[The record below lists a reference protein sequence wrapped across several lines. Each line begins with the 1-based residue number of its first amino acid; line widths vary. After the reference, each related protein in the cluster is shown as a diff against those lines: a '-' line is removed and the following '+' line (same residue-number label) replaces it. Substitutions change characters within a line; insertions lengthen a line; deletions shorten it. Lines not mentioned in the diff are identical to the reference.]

1 MNNDVILN
9 WLKTKINYVY
19 FEHSNDE
26 DLCRDKETSEFI
38 LVNKNKDLVLTC
50 SSSIQDNQEENF
62 IIKWKFLKGKAHLS
76 SYTTVN
82 TTFLSTEKGDFILDC
97 AIKNTITNATTK
109 VLFKIKVE
117 DTLLAN
123 PGKNQTVNI
132 NQIIKLDASGSKN
145 IPGLDNSEL
154 SYTWSF
160 QNRPKGSAVIL
171 SDKSSKNPTFL
182 ADIEGKYIVQL
193 IVKNKINKSEPKFV
207 TINIISETSFFTK
220 KLSKLLI
227 ASRIHFSDLEAS
239 ESYLVIKQNDNIH
252 VEPIKANHN
261 RYTFENFNRKINEYV
276 YDTEQLIRMSRSSN
290 TKHSIQNYAT
300 LLLPLI
306 GLKESQFQKSNKK
319 FFFNLPTTKINH
331 LIQNTENLMQNKNLD
346 FQDFQ
351 SNITD
356 EITTKSSNLEEMG
369 IFYPF
374 EYKHDIFAK
383 KYYLL
388 EINHIQL
395 IKDDETLIDKKQK
408 FYKEYEVKGNHNY
421 FATAST
427 IYNKEFAYFDPFFYL
442 KNFKKEHTLL
452 IKNIEANKMDTS
464 NFTFDLFEFF
474 NLVQFQTVRFQ
485 HENLINL
492 IMISRSKKRQL
503 SLPELC
509 NKIIK
514 DMEKHPNKYYD
525 EKTYTILFIFREF
538 LNKHTYTNSLTI
550 NDLGFANMSD
560 ESKSDA
566 QNVLNN
572 LLLILNKGN
581 ISNLS
586 YISNYTKSRI
596 KIVFKKYKLNN
607 DSISTI
613 ENIIKSIIV
622 FHCNLKKEKFSKRI
636 NSTLYSIYLKKQ
648 HLDFSNLYWKL
659 STE

>member
-1 MNNDVILN
+1 MNNDIILN

-19 FEHSNDE
+19 FEHSNDD
-26 DLCRDKETSEFI
+26 DLYRDKETSEFI
-38 LVNKNKDLVLTC
+38 LVNKNEDLVLTC
-50 SSSIQDNQEENF
+50 SYSIQDNQEENF

-97 AIKNTITNATTK
+97 AITNTITNATTK

-160 QNRPKGSAVIL
+160 PNRPKGSATVL

-193 IVKNKINKSEPKFV
+193 IVKNKTNKSEPKFV
-207 TINIISETSFFTK
+207 TINITSETSFFAK

-239 ESYLVIKQNDNIH
+239 ESYLVTKQNDNIH
-252 VEPIKANHN
+252 IEPIKANHN

-276 YDTEQLIRMSRSSN
+276 YDTEQLIRMSKSSN
-290 TKHSIQNYAT
+290 TKHSIRNYAT

-374 EYKHDIFAK
+374 VYKHDIFAK

-408 FYKEYEVKGNHNY
+408 FYKEYEVKGNHDY
-421 FATAST
+421 FATASI

-442 KNFKKEHTLL
+442 KNFKKEHALL
-452 IKNIEANKMDTS
+452 IKNIEKNKMDTS
-464 NFTFDLFEFF
+464 NFTFELLEFL
-474 NLVQFQTVRFQ
+474 NLAQFQIVRFQ
-485 HENLINL
+485 HENLLNL
-492 IMISRSKKRQL
+492 ITVKRSEDR
-503 SLPELC
+503 SYSFPELC
-509 NKIIK
+509 DIKIKRYEENMKK
-514 DMEKHPNKYYD
+514 DISKINIHTLNVYLALRYYLRTGAYKEHKSVED
-525 EKTYTILFIFREF
+525 LK
-538 LNKHTYTNSLTI
+538 LNISDYDINEVTLII
-550 NDLGFANMSD
+550 NDIFSVLRKQNDSNLNYILHYCQEYIETSLRKFKL
-560 ESKSDA
+560 SKQSKLAIKHILKSMIRFHTNPKDKLSKKI
-566 QNVLNN
+566 NSVLNN
-572 LLLILNKGN
+572 IYTNKQRTE
-581 ISNLS
+581 ISKWFDN
-586 YISNYTKSRI
+586 
-596 KIVFKKYKLNN
+596 
-607 DSISTI
+607 
-613 ENIIKSIIV
+613 
-622 FHCNLKKEKFSKRI
+622 
-636 NSTLYSIYLKKQ
+636 
-648 HLDFSNLYWKL
+648 
-659 STE
+659 

>member
-19 FEHSNDE
+19 FEHSNDD
-26 DLCRDKETSEFI
+26 DLYRDKETSEFI
-38 LVNKNKDLVLTC
+38 LVNKNEDLVLTC
-50 SSSIQDNQEENF
+50 SYSIQDNQEENF

-97 AIKNTITNATTK
+97 AITNTITNATTK

-145 IPGLDNSEL
+145 IPELDNSEL

-160 QNRPKGSAVIL
+160 QNRPKGSATVL

-193 IVKNKINKSEPKFV
+193 IVKNKTNKSEPKFV
-207 TINIISETSFFTK
+207 TINITSETSFFAK

-239 ESYLVIKQNDNIH
+239 ESYLVTKQNDNIH
-252 VEPIKANHN
+252 IEPIKANHN

-276 YDTEQLIRMSRSSN
+276 YDTEQLIRMSKNSN
-290 TKHSIQNYAT
+290 TKHSIRNYAT

-351 SNITD
+351 SNITG

-374 EYKHDIFAK
+374 VYKHDIFAK

-395 IKDDETLIDKKQK
+395 IKNDETLIDKKQK
-408 FYKEYEVKGNHNY
+408 FYKEYEVKGNHDY
-421 FATAST
+421 FATASI

-442 KNFKKEHTLL
+442 KNFKKEHALL
-452 IKNIEANKMDTS
+452 IKNIEKNKMDTS
-464 NFTFDLFEFF
+464 NFTFELLEFL
-474 NLVQFQTVRFQ
+474 NLAQFQIVRFQ
-485 HENLINL
+485 HENLLNL
-492 IMISRSKKRQL
+492 ITVKRSEDR
-503 SLPELC
+503 SYSFPELC
-509 NKIIK
+509 DIKIKRYEENMKK
-514 DMEKHPNKYYD
+514 DISKINIHTLNVYLALRYYLRTGAYKEHKSVED
-525 EKTYTILFIFREF
+525 LK
-538 LNKHTYTNSLTI
+538 LNISDYDINEVTLII
-550 NDLGFANMSD
+550 NDIFSVLRKQNDSNLNYILHYCQEYVETSLRKFKL
-560 ESKSDA
+560 SKQSKLAIKHILKSMIRFHTNPKDKLSKKI
-566 QNVLNN
+566 NSVLNN
-572 LLLILNKGN
+572 IYTNKQRTE
-581 ISNLS
+581 ISKWFDN
-586 YISNYTKSRI
+586 
-596 KIVFKKYKLNN
+596 
-607 DSISTI
+607 
-613 ENIIKSIIV
+613 
-622 FHCNLKKEKFSKRI
+622 
-636 NSTLYSIYLKKQ
+636 
-648 HLDFSNLYWKL
+648 
-659 STE
+659 

>member
-1 MNNDVILN
+1 MNNDIILN

-19 FEHSNDE
+19 FEHSNDD
-26 DLCRDKETSEFI
+26 DLCRNKETSEFI
-38 LVNKNKDLVLTC
+38 LVNKNEDLVLTC
-50 SSSIQDNQEENF
+50 SYSIQDNQEENF

-82 TTFLSTEKGDFILDC
+82 TTFLSTEKGDFFLDC
-97 AIKNTITNATTK
+97 AITNTITNATTK

-160 QNRPKGSAVIL
+160 QNRPKGSAVVF

-193 IVKNKINKSEPKFV
+193 IVKNKTNKSEPKFV
-207 TINIISETSFFTK
+207 TINIISETSFFAK

-239 ESYLVIKQNDNIH
+239 ESYLVTKQNDNIH
-252 VEPIKANHN
+252 IEPIKANHN

-276 YDTEQLIRMSRSSN
+276 YDTEQLIRMSKSSN

-408 FYKEYEVKGNHNY
+408 FYKEYEVKGNHDY
-421 FATAST
+421 FATASI

-442 KNFKKEHTLL
+442 KNFKKEHALL
-452 IKNIEANKMDTS
+452 IKNIEKNKMDTS
-464 NFTFDLFEFF
+464 NFTFELLEFL
-474 NLVQFQTVRFQ
+474 NLAQFQIVRFQ
-485 HENLINL
+485 HENLLNL
-492 IMISRSKKRQL
+492 ITVKRSEDR
-503 SLPELC
+503 SYSFPELC
-509 NKIIK
+509 DIKIKRYEENMKK
-514 DMEKHPNKYYD
+514 DISKINIHTLNVHLALRYYLRTGAYKEHKSVED
-525 EKTYTILFIFREF
+525 LKLNISDYDINEVTLIINDIFSVLRKQNDSNLNYILHYCQEYVETSLQKFK
-538 LNKHTYTNSLTI
+538 LNKQSKLAIKHILKSMIRFHTNPKDKLSKKINS
-550 NDLGFANMSD
+550 
-560 ESKSDA
+560 
-566 QNVLNN
+566 VLNN
-572 LLLILNKGN
+572 IYTNKQRTE
-581 ISNLS
+581 IS
-586 YISNYTKSRI
+586 K
-596 KIVFKKYKLNN
+596 
-607 DSISTI
+607 
-613 ENIIKSIIV
+613 
-622 FHCNLKKEKFSKRI
+622 
-636 NSTLYSIYLKKQ
+636 
-648 HLDFSNLYWKL
+648 
-659 STE
+659 